1 MAPARIRPARV
12 ADAAAISRLR
22 VETWKSAYAGIVD
35 PQVLADLVSDEASIE
50 RQRGYIGNPGPR
62 THTFVATIG
71 EGLVGWAVAAP
82 TRDDDAEKTTGE
94 IYALYV
100 DAAHWGTG
108 LGRRLMATALG
119 ALRKEGFRRVTLWV
133 LEGNAR
139 ARRFYEAAGL
149 VPDGARQ
156 LLEMGTPVPEVRYA
170 GPL

>member
-1 MAPARIRPARV
+1 
-12 ADAAAISRLR
+12 
-22 VETWKSAYAGIVD
+22 
-35 PQVLADLVSDEASIE
+35 
-50 RQRGYIGNPGPR
+50 
-62 THTFVATIG
+62 
-71 EGLVGWAVAAP
+71 
-82 TRDDDAEKTTGE
+82 
-94 IYALYV
+94 
-100 DAAHWGTG
+100 
-108 LGRRLMATALG
+108 MATALG